1 MTRPLAT
8 PPGPRSPFAHLG
20 LLHTDAADLVDAVHP
35 TLRRALG
42 DGAAVV
48 TVVERRTARLLGEAL
63 GDDAA
68 LRHRAPAEVLGH
80 GPEGLAAEIRA
91 QVRAAG
97 GAPVVLLLQYPA
109 SDAEPAA
116 GGRPGA
122 ATVVRESSV
131 AHVLADL
138 PATLVCACSTDG
150 DPDVLRAARRGHPRL
165 LVGGEHRDN
174 PRFRPPPDRSP
185 APASLWG
192 ARALRMSFRDA
203 GELRE
208 VRDRVARVAI
218 GLGLDTDETDAA
230 VLAVHEAALL
240 AADPEHGTSL
250 VEVRT
255 SGGAML
261 TEVSGPDA
269 HGADGAAPDTGDV
282 PVEGGRAVDGAG
294 SAADGTDPT
303 LRVVRLFA
311 GTAVHTDD
319 RSHAVR
325 VLTAPGRRGAP
336 ARHPAAGS

>member
-1 MTRPLAT
+1 MTRPDAV
-8 PPGPRSPFAHLG
+8 PPHPGSPFAHLG
-20 LLHTDAADLVDAVHP
+20 LLHTDVDELVAAVLP
-35 TLRRALG
+35 TLRRALAE
-42 DGAAVV
+42 GAAVA
-48 TVVERRTARLLGEAL
+48 TVVERRTARMLGEAL
-63 GDDAA
+63 GDDAPV
-68 LRHRAPAEVLGH
+68 RHRAPADVLGR

-91 QVRAAG
+91 QVRATG

-116 GGRPGA
+116 GGSPGA

-150 DPDVLRAARRGHPRL
+150 DPDVLGAARRGHPQL
-165 LVGGEHRDN
+165 LVDGEHRDN

-192 ARALRMSFRDA
+192 TRALRMSFREV
-203 GELRE
+203 GQLRD
-208 VRDRVARVAI
+208 VRDRVARVAV

-240 AADPEHGTSL
+240 AADPEHGAAL

-255 SGGAML
+255 SAGAML
-261 TEVSGPDA
+261 TEVSGP
-269 HGADGAAPDTGDV
+269 AAPG
-282 PVEGGRAVDGAG
+282 
-294 SAADGTDPT
+294 ADGTDPA
-303 LRVVRLFA
+303 LRVVQLFA

-325 VLTAPGRRGAP
+325 VLTTPRRRGAP
-336 ARHPAAGS
+336 VRRPAAGG